1 VNGVA
6 INSSINIFTKQPDE
20 IIPISVDYVLLL
32 NDTETISS
40 LSVSAVDE
48 SGESATSTIIY
59 NSVIDGDVCKA
70 VCKSGTDGSRYKIT
84 FKATT
89 SEGNIYEEDV
99 FMKVYET

>member
-1 VNGVA
+1 MA

-32 NDTETISS
+32 NDTETITS
-40 LSVSAVDE
+40 LSVGAVDASAVNV
-48 SGESATSTIIY
+48 TSTIIY
-59 NSVIDGDVCKA
+59 NSVINGDECRATV
-70 VCKSGTDGSRYKIT
+70 KSGTDGYRYKIT

-99 FMKVYET
+99 FMVVSAI